1 MIWMLHLYPRRWR
14 ARYGEEVAA
23 MVAGERPSFR
33 LFVDLLAGAVDARL
47 NPQLTPDTTPQGGP
61 PQVTT
66 IQRLCARARR
76 DDKKVNGPLMIGSSL
91 LFVAIALV
99 LQLGFDKVLVGQVLL
114 FSAFPLSLVLA
125 GENRHLERWPRP
137 VRWIVL
143 AATLAAMF
151 GFFLAVTLVAERF

>member
-1 MIWMLHLYPRRWR
+1 MIWLLHLYPRRWR
-14 ARYGEEVAA
+14 ERYGEEVAV
-23 MVAGERPSFR
+23 MVADERPSFR

-47 NPQLTPDTTPQGGP
+47 NPQLTSTTKTQGGS
-61 PQVTT
+61 QEMTT
-66 IQRLCARARR
+66 MQRLCAASRR
-76 DDKKVNGPLMIGSSL
+76 DSKTSGPLLIGSSL

-99 LQLGFDKVLVGQVLL
+99 LHLVYDRVLVGQVLL
-114 FSAFPLSLVLA
+114 YSAFPLSLILA

-143 AATLAAMF
+143 GATLAAMF